1 MKKKFLKKELVFQFN
16 IFYIMVMLVLVPLI
30 TLLFFFQGRRV
41 LYKVMSSDMTSLL
54 EKSVQISDAKL
65 LAAKEYTLGFLA
77 DNETKRLIVA
87 TTECKNDVEYYFI
100 DKAFKQLSNKYFMA
114 SPDIYS
120 VNVIVG
126 NYSLGTESGKNF
138 IPKNKFKDTDIYK
151 SVKKNRDN
159 MIWMPTYRFYEM
171 YDQKK
176 FKELY
181 SLDYYYIFSLVR
193 NLSDLYEETDK
204 QTIIDPCVLMV
215 NFVDGFWADVFSKD
229 MGYDN
234 LEYMVADQSG
244 TIITH
249 NHKSY
254 IATDYAK
261 GWIDQVSNN
270 DVGTVTITIDNRKN
284 LIFYKRSEVTGW
296 ISMYNIPMK
305 DINTFYFQML
315 SRYSVIIL
323 FVVLI
328 SIFFFSIVIK
338 RLIVVPVVLLTKE
351 VEKLKEQP
359 YYQIKEQG
367 SYEIRNLATTYNNMH
382 RSMQELMK
390 KNFEIQKLYQE
401 TKLKEINL
409 QLNPHFIY
417 NILNMLNLEL
427 IRDGK
432 YESCK
437 ILDDVTYMMRYVLDN
452 DNITEVFEKDLRYTL
467 HYVDVMNRRYKGLYQ
482 LELDIDPQ
490 LNNTEVP
497 KFMLQPIIE
506 NSYRHAFIETN
517 RKTNIIRIKCFMKEG
532 KRYFCVEDNGRGMD
546 DKTLFEINEGKRGSV
561 GLNNTRWRVR
571 YIYGKDAKLVAE
583 HGNENT
589 KEGTKIT
596 IILP

>member
-1 MKKKFLKKELVFQFN
+1 
-16 IFYIMVMLVLVPLI
+16 MVMFVLVPLI
-30 TLLFFFQGRRV
+30 TVLFFFQGRHV
-41 LYKVMSSDMTSLL
+41 LYHVMSSDMSSLL

-65 LAAKEYTLGFLA
+65 LAAKEYTLSFLA
-77 DNETKRLIVA
+77 DNETKKLIDA
-87 TTECKNDVEYYFI
+87 ATECKNDVEYYFI
-100 DKAFKQLSNKYFMA
+100 DKKFRQLANKYFMA
-114 SPDIYS
+114 SSDIYS

-126 NYSLGTESGKNF
+126 KYSLGTESGKNF

-151 SVKKNRDN
+151 MVKENRDS
-159 MIWMPTYRFYEM
+159 MVWIPTYRFYEM
-171 YDQKK
+171 YGQKE

-181 SLDYYYIFSLVR
+181 SLDYYCIFSLVK
-193 NLSDLYEETDK
+193 NLADLDEETDK
-204 QTIIDPCVLMV
+204 QKWMDPCVLML
-215 NFVDGFWADVFSKD
+215 NFVDGFWSDVFSEN

-234 LEYMVADQSG
+234 LEYMVADQKG
-244 TIITH
+244 TVITH
-249 NHKSY
+249 NHKKY

-261 GWIDQVSNN
+261 EWINLVSNKKN
-270 DVGTVTITIDNRKN
+270 GTVTITIDNRKN
-284 LIFYKRSEVTGW
+284 MIFYRRSEVTDW
-296 ISMYNIPMK
+296 IYMYSIPMK

-315 SRYSVIIL
+315 SRYSLIVL
-323 FVVLI
+323 LAVLI
-328 SIFFFSIVIK
+328 SILCFSVVIK
-338 RLIVVPVVLLTKE
+338 RLIVVPVVFLTKE
-351 VEKLKEQP
+351 VEKLKEEP
-359 YYQIKEQG
+359 YYHIKEQG
-367 SYEIRNLATTYNNMH
+367 SYEIRNLAITYNNMH
-382 RSMQELMK
+382 RSVQELMK

-401 TKLKEINL
+401 TKIKEINL

-467 HYVDVMNRRYKGLYQ
+467 HYVDVMNRRYKGIYR

-490 LNNTEVP
+490 LNQTEVP

-517 RKTNIIRIKCFMKEG
+517 RKTNIIRITCFKKEG
-532 KRYFCVEDNGRGMD
+532 KRFFCVEDNGKGID
-546 DKTLFEINEGKRGSV
+546 DKTLSEINEGKKGSI
-561 GLNNTRWRVR
+561 GLNNTRWRVM

-583 HGNENT
+583 HSDEKTG
-589 KEGTKIT
+589 EGTRIT